1 MPSAEEL
8 FPILIFMLIGA
19 NPAHIGLNLDYIDQF
34 MRPSRRISK
43 EGYLLTSLS
52 TALNFLEHID
62 SSELLKGKLAMS
74 HD

>member
-8 FPILIFMLIGA
+8 FPIFIYMLIGA
-19 NPAHIGLNLDYIDQF
+19 NPGHISLNLDYIDKF
-34 MRPSRRISK
+34 IRPSRRISR

-62 SSELLKGKLAMS
+62 SSELLKGRLAMS
-74 HD
+74 TD